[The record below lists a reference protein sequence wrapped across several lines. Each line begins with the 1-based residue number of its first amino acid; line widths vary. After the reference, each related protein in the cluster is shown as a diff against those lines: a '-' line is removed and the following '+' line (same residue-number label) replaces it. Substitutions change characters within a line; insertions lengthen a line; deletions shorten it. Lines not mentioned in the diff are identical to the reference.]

1 MPSLLAEEATDPGIT
16 EVYNDLM
23 FAGGHGSTYSLKAPA
38 SFPQATFGDC
48 QVHLGRAFAA
58 RLVAVRKGDELHV
71 SPPWDHVVD
80 EGTVLYYL
88 AGERIDSTRLA
99 ALE

>member
-1 MPSLLAEEATDPGIT
+1 
-16 EVYNDLM
+16 
-23 FAGGHGSTYSLKAPA
+23 
-38 SFPQATFGDC
+38 
-48 QVHLGRAFAA
+48 
-58 RLVAVRKGDELHV
+58 
-71 SPPWDHVVD
+71 VD